1 MKTGWQ
7 YIGSDWYYFGSSNQ
21 GGMRTGWQEIA
32 GVWYYF
38 RSGGAYD
45 ASMGHTP
52 KNTNDPEGTY

>member
-7 YIGSDWYYFGSSNQ
+7 YIGSDWYYFGNANE

-45 ASMGHTP
+45 ASM
-52 KNTNDPEGTY
+52 TYA